1 MKSTGHFFT
10 GRRQRGSFHLAADFV
25 DIQW

>member
-1 MKSTGHFFT
+1 MRAIT
-10 GRRQRGSFHLAADFV
+10 DFV